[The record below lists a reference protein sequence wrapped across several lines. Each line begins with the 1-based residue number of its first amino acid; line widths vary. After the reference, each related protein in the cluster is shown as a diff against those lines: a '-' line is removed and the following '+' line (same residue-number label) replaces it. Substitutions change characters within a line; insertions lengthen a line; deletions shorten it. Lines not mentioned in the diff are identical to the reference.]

1 MPLIG
6 QDKYIKKLGDLREFV
21 DQFKDL
27 DDDYDITVDGWW
39 NEVFEL
45 NMQADVS
52 YSDKSISVDTN
63 VSLKDKK
70 S

>member
-6 QDKYIKKLGDLREFV
+6 QDKYIKNLGDLRKFV

-27 DDDYDITVDGWW
+27 DDDYDITIDGWW

-45 NMQADVS
+45 NMQVDVS
-52 YSDKSISVDTN
+52 YSDKSISIDTN
-63 VSLKDKK
+63 VSLKEKK

>member
-6 QDKYIKKLGDLREFV
+6 QDKYIKNLGDLRKFV

-27 DDDYDITVDGWW
+27 DDDYDITIDGWW

-52 YSDKSISVDTN
+52 YSDKSISIDTN
-63 VSLKDKK
+63 VSLKEKK

>member
-6 QDKYIKKLGDLREFV
+6 QDKYIKNLGDLRKFV

-27 DDDYDITVDGWW
+27 DDNYDITIDGWW

-45 NMQADVS
+45 NMQVDVS
-52 YSDKSISVDTN
+52 YSDKSISIDTN
-63 VSLKDKK
+63 VSLKEKK

>member
-6 QDKYIKKLGDLREFV
+6 QDKYIKNLGDLREFV
-21 DQFKDL
+21 KQFDGL
-27 DDDYDITVDGWW
+27 DDDYDITIDGWW